1 MKLIDVND
9 YSEKELLKEPT
20 LLSKAMLIEKAKD
33 LISLSIMVE
42 NIIEE
47 INKNTKYTKEQK
59 KLLEI
64 VIDKFLEDELPKE
77 KRKEIIAKIGKK
89 EGEYMLAVQEM
100 IRRENKMIF
109 ERGESRG
116 KIIGFEEGKRKLKEK
131 IVKNMLRENVDINF
145 ISKITG
151 LSKEEIEKIK

>member
-1 MKLIDVND
+1 
-9 YSEKELLKEPT
+9 
-20 LLSKAMLIEKAKD
+20 
-33 LISLSIMVE
+33 
-42 NIIEE
+42 
-47 INKNTKYTKEQK
+47 
-59 KLLEI
+59 
-64 VIDKFLEDELPKE
+64 
-77 KRKEIIAKIGKK
+77 
-89 EGEYMLAVQEM
+89 MLAVQEM